1 MSKQAVPIFEST
13 DFALI
18 EQNEDYVIIAK
29 APGVDVHRDGDEAGI
44 TEKVSLALGLDKLY
58 LVHRLDK
65 VTSGLMVLA
74 KSADVCAQLAELFKA
89 REVSKFYLAVSAKK
103 PKKKQGWIIGD
114 MERSRRGSWKLTSG
128 KQNPAVTQFF
138 SKPLQPGFRAFLLKP
153 RTGKTHQLR
162 VALKSIGA
170 PICGD
175 LLYDDVET
183 ASQEERTYL
192 HAYGLSFNWKGEQ
205 KCYRVWPAQGE
216 HYCSEAFS
224 ALEAEWGQPEGL
236 PWPKS

>member
-1 MSKQAVPIFEST
+1 MSKQTASTFESS
-13 DFALI
+13 DFVLV
-18 EQNEDYVIIAK
+18 EHNEDYVIIAK

-44 TEKVSLALGLDKLY
+44 SEKVSVALGLDKLY

-74 KSADVCAQLAELFKA
+74 KRADVCAHLAELFKA

-153 RTGKTHQLR
+153 STGKTHQLR

-175 LLYDDVET
+175 PLYDDSEV
-183 ASQEERTYL
+183 ASKEERTYL
-192 HAYGLSFNWKGEQ
+192 HAYGLSFIWQGEL
-205 KCYRVWPAQGE
+205 KRYRVWPTQGE
-216 HYCSEAFS
+216 HYCSDLFL
-224 ALEAEWGQPEGL
+224 ALKSEWGAPEDL
-236 PWPKS
+236 TWPKS